1 MLYLSVKEA
10 LIKIFSNSENPNE
23 VFKQVKDKDIHDLEI
38 ALRKISSKIY
48 KQKLNK
54 NSSKDF
60 SISHNGQW
68 QILEK
73 PPVSEAQR
81 KAMWAAASG
90 NSNIGIP
97 SNVGKDFANADQ
109 GGKLPKKKIEK
120 AIKPGPTL
128 NYGKIA
134 PEQNPISNPAA
145 AKAAKEAKEAKT
157 NASTIDYS
165 INNKAPIPKSYEG
178 IAEKVKAMKAK
189 IESENKES
197 AIQTL
202 ARRQKM
208 SKDESEP
215 HKDDPNHEKKEKQKA
230 LKIKEE
236 AQSILDMHKAEGS
249 RSVFTMQH
257 ANDVLG
263 MNHADGKTHLNNI
276 VDNSSATDKNKTK
289 IKTAINSSKS
299 PTALAHMVSNHFLA
313 AGGNGAKTGEL
324 KVIR

>member
-1 MLYLSVKEA
+1 M
-10 LIKIFSNSENPNE
+10 
-23 VFKQVKDKDIHDLEI
+23 
-38 ALRKISSKIY
+38 SSKVY
-48 KQKLNK
+48 KQKLSK

-68 QILEK
+68 SL
-73 PPVSEAQR
+73 
-81 KAMWAAASG
+81 
-90 NSNIGIP
+90 
-97 SNVGKDFANADQ
+97 
-109 GGKLPKKKIEK
+109 EK

-134 PEQNPISNPAA
+134 PEQNPISNPI
-145 AKAAKEAKEAKT
+145 AAKEARATQEA
-157 NASTIDYS
+157 NASTVDYS
-165 INNKAPIPKSYEG
+165 ANNKAPIPKSYEG
-178 IAEKVKAMKAK
+178 VAEKVKAMKAK

-208 SKDESEP
+208 NKDESEP

-236 AQSILDMHKAEGS
+236 AESILDMHKAEGS
-249 RSVFTMQH
+249 RSVFDMKH
-257 ANDVLG
+257 SHDVLG
-263 MNHADGKTHLNNI
+263 MNHAEGKAHLHAV

-289 IKTAINSSKS
+289 IKAAINGTKN
-299 PTALAHMVSNHFLA
+299 PTALAGLVSNHILA
-313 AGGNGAKTGEL
+313 AGGGGTKTGEL

>member
-1 MLYLSVKEA
+1 MSYLSVREA
-10 LIKIFSNSENPNE
+10 LIKIFSNSENPSE
-23 VFKQVKDKDIHDLEI
+23 VFKQIKNEDIYNLEI
-38 ALRKISSKIY
+38 ALRKMSSKVY
-48 KQKLNK
+48 KQKLSK
-54 NSSKDF
+54 NFSKDF

-68 QILEK
+68 SL
-73 PPVSEAQR
+73 
-81 KAMWAAASG
+81 
-90 NSNIGIP
+90 
-97 SNVGKDFANADQ
+97 
-109 GGKLPKKKIEK
+109 EK

-128 NYGKIA
+128 DYGKIA
-134 PEQNPISNPAA
+134 PEQNPISNPV
-145 AKAAKEAKEAKT
+145 AAKEARAARIATQEA
-157 NASTIDYS
+157 NAPTMDYS

-178 IAEKVKAMKAK
+178 VAEKVKAIKAK

-208 SKDESEP
+208 NKDENEP

-236 AQSILDMHKAEGS
+236 AESILDMHKAEGS

-276 VDNSSATDKNKTK
+276 VDNSSANDKNKTK
-289 IKTAINSSKS
+289 IKAAINSSKS

-313 AGGNGAKTGEL
+313 AGGGGTKTGEL

>member
-1 MLYLSVKEA
+1 MSYLSVKEA
-10 LIKIFSNSENPNE
+10 LIKIFSNSENPSE
-23 VFKQVKDKDIHDLEI
+23 VFKQVKNEDIHDLEI
-38 ALRKISSKIY
+38 ALRKMSSKVY
-48 KQKLNK
+48 KQKLSK

-109 GGKLPKKKIEK
+109 GGKLPDKKIEK

-128 NYGKIA
+128 NYAKIA
-134 PEQNPISNPAA
+134 S
-145 AKAAKEAKEAKT
+145 EAKT
-157 NASTIDYS
+157 SRGEVSTPAIDYS

-208 SKDESEP
+208 NKDENEP

-236 AQSILDMHKAEGS
+236 AESILDMHKAEGS

-313 AGGNGAKTGEL
+313 AGGGGTKTGEL